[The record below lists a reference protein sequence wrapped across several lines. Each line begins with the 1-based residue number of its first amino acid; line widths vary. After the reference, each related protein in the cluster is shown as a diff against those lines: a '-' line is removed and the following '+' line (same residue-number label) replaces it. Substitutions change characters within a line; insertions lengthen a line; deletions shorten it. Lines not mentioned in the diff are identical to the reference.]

1 MKTKLYIIAI
11 LSIVTIVANAQ
22 TFQTAAVD
30 NNTIQSHQI
39 IQTGSNYNGQVYEPF
54 SSATPSE
61 QSAVGASSSPA
72 KVGGPRRG
80 YDANGN
86 WTPDGDDFGFGAE
99 TGASDQYPIG
109 DAVLPLLLMAMVFC
123 GVIYL
128 SRRKQNY

>member
-1 MKTKLYIIAI
+1 MRNRLYIIAI

-39 IQTGSNYNGQVYEPF
+39 MQTGSNYNGQVYEPF
-54 SSATPSE
+54 SSVTPSE

-72 KVGGPRRG
+72 KVSGPRRAF
-80 YDANGN
+80 D
-86 WTPDGDDFGFGAE
+86 TGAE
-99 TGASDQYPIG
+99 SGRADEYPIG